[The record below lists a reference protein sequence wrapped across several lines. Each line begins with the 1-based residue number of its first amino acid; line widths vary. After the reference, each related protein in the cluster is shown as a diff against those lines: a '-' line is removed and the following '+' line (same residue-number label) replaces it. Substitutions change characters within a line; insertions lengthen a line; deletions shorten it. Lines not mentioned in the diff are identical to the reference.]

1 MSWSLLSCVV
11 SHCYVYHFRR
21 VGTLLRFEADGACG
35 HVFSISRSLTFTVV
49 VTCHYRSCGLYLSDL
64 TRLLL
69 CYATFSQNYRVRAI
83 SFIL

>member
-1 MSWSLLSCVV
+1 MFWSLLSCVV

-21 VGTLLRFEADGACG
+21 VGALLRFEPDGACG

-49 VTCHYRSCGLYLSDL
+49 TIGLYLSDL